1 MSLRFRFSIYAD
13 INVGDKNFDW
23 ESIEDVRE
31 VATLIAE
38 ETVENIGETCDTGA
52 YNFYL
57 GGVAFFPFGE
67 IPDQKEVD
75 RL

>member
-13 INVGDKNFDW
+13 INIDDKNFDW
-23 ESIEDVRE
+23 KSIEDVRK

-38 ETVENIGETCDTGA
+38 ETVEDIAKNSTTGA

>member
-1 MSLRFRFSIYAD
+1 MRFRISIYAD
-13 INVGDKNFDW
+13 INVDDKNFDW
-23 ESIEDVRE
+23 GSVDDVRE

-38 ETVENIGETCDTGA
+38 KTVENIGETCDTGA

-57 GGVAFFPFGE
+57 GGVAFFPVGRM
-67 IPDQKEVD
+67 PDQKEID